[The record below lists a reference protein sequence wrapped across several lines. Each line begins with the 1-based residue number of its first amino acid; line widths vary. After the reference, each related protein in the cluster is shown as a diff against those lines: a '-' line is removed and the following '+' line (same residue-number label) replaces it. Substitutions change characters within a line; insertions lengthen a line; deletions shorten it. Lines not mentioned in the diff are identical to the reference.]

1 MIRQGFESKNSI
13 QTVLETQ
20 FFLILNDYY
29 PLTQFTFSA
38 IGSRFPEGQLSVAG
52 LAT

>member
-13 QTVLETQ
+13 QTVLDAQ
-20 FFLILNDYY
+20 IFLILDDYY
-29 PLTQFTFSA
+29 SLTQFTFSA